1 MQYVC
6 SAFVIG
12 LLILAHEAGH
22 FLAARL
28 ARVPVLRF
36 SVGFGP
42 KLISWQR
49 GGTEYRVSWIPLGG
63 YVIPEF
69 KRMEEYLG
77 IALWRRWTIS
87 LGGPAANILVT
98 LVLFAALNAAHG
110 EHSLYGIFILPWR
123 ELANLLAEMGRGL
136 SAVFS
141 HPDQMS
147 SVVGVVA
154 FGGRSVNDGLVSA
167 LNFFILISANLAI
180 VNLLPM
186 PPLDGGKMVVDL
198 LHRLQPRF
206 VRAYVPIMAGG
217 WLLLFGIIAYATVLD
232 VARFV

>member
-22 FLAARL
+22 FIAARL
-28 ARVPVLRF
+28 VGVPVLRF

-49 GGTEYRVSWIPLGG
+49 GETEYRVSWIPLGG
-63 YVIPEF
+63 YVIPQF
-69 KRMEEYLG
+69 RKMEEYLS
-77 IALWRRWTIS
+77 IALRRRWAIS
-87 LGGPAANILVT
+87 LGGPAANVLVT
-98 LVLFAALNAAHG
+98 VLLFAALNVAHG
-110 EHSLYGIFILPWR
+110 EHSLYGVLILPWK
-123 ELANLLAEMGRGL
+123 ELVRLMIEMGQGL
-136 SAVFS
+136 GAVFA

-180 VNLLPM
+180 VNMLPL

-198 LHRLQPRF
+198 LHRVHPRF
-206 VRAYVPIMAGG
+206 IRAYVPVMACG
-217 WLLLFGIIAYATVLD
+217 WLLLIGVMAYATVLD
-232 VARFV
+232 FARFV